1 MAPSG
6 NTLHGSQGL
15 SIHRLFILKNTDT
28 DSPFPYVEKKLEFHM
43 VDTSILQKM
52 V

>member
-6 NTLHGSQGL
+6 KTCMVLRGYQYTDF
-15 SIHRLFILKNTDT
+15 LFLKNTDT
-28 DSPFPYVEKKLEFHM
+28 DSPFPYVEKKLEFHV